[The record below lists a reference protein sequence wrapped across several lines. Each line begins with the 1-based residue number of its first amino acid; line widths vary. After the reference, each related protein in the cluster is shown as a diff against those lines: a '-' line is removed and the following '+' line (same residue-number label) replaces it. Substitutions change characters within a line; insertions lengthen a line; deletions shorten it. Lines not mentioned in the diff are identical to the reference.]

1 MFFKRYNCSL
11 SILKQTFAAFVD
23 VYHTSTVG
31 VFDRQLGNADIWIN
45 GGQTQP
51 NGIKPG
57 AHQAAPT
64 FYVKSIATPSGS
76 CQFKAWHCEDS
87 DWQPFHNDKRDKE
100 DTCQY
105 GKSEIKVNYILCLNS
120 ICSSFYIIFIFAGA
134 NCCGWIP
141 QNGRD

>member
-1 MFFKRYNCSL
+1 MSLINKESVTNNYSWFSKDMLCCSL

-31 VFDRQLGNADIWIN
+31 VFDRPLGNADIWIN

-100 DTCQY
+100 DTC
-105 GKSEIKVNYILCLNS
+105 NYAYD
-120 ICSSFYIIFIFAGA
+120 F
-134 NCCGWIP
+134 
-141 QNGRD
+141 RV